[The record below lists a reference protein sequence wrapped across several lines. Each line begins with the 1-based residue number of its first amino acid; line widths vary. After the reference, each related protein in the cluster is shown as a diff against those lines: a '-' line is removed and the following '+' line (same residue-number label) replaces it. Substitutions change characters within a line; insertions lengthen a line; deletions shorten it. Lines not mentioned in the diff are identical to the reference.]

1 MTTDPVDDPEPE
13 DEVDTILAHL
23 VAERT
28 DAHTPT
34 LAIHQ
39 IALLHKAAI
48 LMTSGTADDVK
59 DLTTLLSL
67 APKVIRPG
75 ARPTPTLVQACK
87 PDAPWDLSRLSNQ
100 QLLDLEIIA
109 ATAQGR
115 ACPLR
120 SPRLEA
126 ILDLTTHLDGA
137 GEPDVERVR
146 ESLGII
152 LAPKLTL
159 DAVQPSHAAE
169 LSSERARRVALEED
183 VRRLS
188 RVVAEASLPLPANV
202 VKLRTAASAA
212 AAAASAVSAPAAP
225 VGHIGDHPGFGGG

>member
-28 DAHTPT
+28 DAQTPT
-34 LAIHQ
+34 LALHQ

-75 ARPTPTLVQACK
+75 ARPAPTLAQVCK
-87 PDAPWDLSRLSNQ
+87 PDRLWDLSLISHQ
-100 QLLDLEIIA
+100 QLHDLENICA
-109 ATAQGR
+109 VAQGR
-115 ACPLR
+115 ACPVP

-126 ILDLTTHLDGA
+126 LLDLALHLDGE
-137 GEPDVERVR
+137 GEVDVPRVR
-146 ESLGII
+146 ESI
-152 LAPKLTL
+152 
-159 DAVQPSHAAE
+159 AVVLCDRVSTDVLYPSHVAE
-169 LSSERARRVALEED
+169 LQAARARCADLEEEVERLKRQLAAVPSNVVAL
-183 VRRLS
+183 RRD
-188 RVVAEASLPLPANV
+188 AAAAA
-202 VKLRTAASAA
+202 TAASAVA
-212 AAAASAVSAPAAP
+212 AVPAPHGF
-225 VGHIGDHPGFGGG
+225 VGDHEGYR